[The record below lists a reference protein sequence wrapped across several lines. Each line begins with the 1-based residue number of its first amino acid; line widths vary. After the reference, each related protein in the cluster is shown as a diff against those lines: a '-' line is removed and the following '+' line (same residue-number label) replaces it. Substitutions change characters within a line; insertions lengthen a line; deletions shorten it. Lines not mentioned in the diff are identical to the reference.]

1 MQKTITLD
9 MNFLPT
15 RISVAEKKTPLLA
28 GEPQTFTCSALG
40 SRPPATITWWL
51 DNKRID
57 GGEQQNKNKAKCL
70 LDAIETPLSLLHC
83 HTRNEACMRQPMRMI
98 LLLLILLIFNF

>member
-70 LDAIETPLSLLHC
+70 LDAIEKPLSLLHFHSLC
-83 HTRNEACMRQPMRMI
+83 FIRLNHVMKLELSRI
-98 LLLLILLIFNF
+98 Y